1 VRNNSCIVK
10 TSPFSFKVSSHFP
23 SVIKNLSTLYP
34 DSLLTSS
41 GTADFNVSVNMPFVS
56 AIPLFKRALFSLDG
70 FAPFTRGPIDHSHA
84 LLEWGMNWCV
94 SKYGADRLIIHA
106 ACVARKQKAVLLS
119 GDSGSGKSTL
129 SCALMNESYRL
140 LTDELTL
147 VNLENSL
154 VTPFVRPVSLKD
166 KAIDVIQKRYP
177 SAVIGLVAHNTHKG
191 TVSHCR
197 PSDLSWSTMM
207 EPAEIRGI
215 VFPKY
220 NALATDIKVSQI
232 SSLDSFTKLLEQA
245 FNIHILGSKAINML
259 QQICE
264 RTPAFEITYS
274 DTQHAIDFVNELYE
288 SDK

>member
-1 VRNNSCIVK
+1 VSSNSCVVR
-10 TSPFSFKVSSHFP
+10 TSPFSFKVSSRFP

-34 DSLLTSS
+34 ASLLSTL
-41 GTADFNVSVNMPFVS
+41 GTADFNVSIDMPYVS
-56 AIPLFKRALFSLDG
+56 TIPLFRRALFTLDG
-70 FAPFTRGPIDHSHA
+70 FAPFTRGPSNHSHA

-106 ACVARKQKAVLLS
+106 ACVAKKHKAILLS

-147 VNLENSL
+147 VNLEDSS
-154 VTPFVRPVSLKD
+154 VTPFVRPISLKD
-166 KAIDVIQKRYP
+166 KAIDVIQRRYP
-177 SAVIGLVAHNTHKG
+177 FAVMGLVAHNTHKG

-220 NALATDIKVSQI
+220 SASTTDIEVSRI
-232 SSLDSFTKLLEQA
+232 SSLDSFMKLLEQA
-245 FNIHILGSKAINML
+245 FNIHILGSKAIHIL

-264 RTPAFEITYS
+264 RTPAYEITYS
-274 DTQHAIDFVNELYE
+274 DTQRAIDFVNELYE
-288 SDK
+288 SDD

>member
-1 VRNNSCIVK
+1 MRNKSCIVK
-10 TSPFSFKVSSHFP
+10 TSPFSFKVSSHFS
-23 SVIKNLSTLYP
+23 SVIENLYTLYP
-34 DSLLTSS
+34 DSLLSS
-41 GTADFNVSVNMPFVS
+41 DGTADFNVSVNIPYIS
-56 AIPLFKRALFSLDG
+56 TIPLFKRALFSLDG
-70 FAPFTRGPIDHSHA
+70 FAPFTRGPSNHSHA

-106 ACVARKQKAVLLS
+106 ACVAQDQNAILLS

-147 VNLENSL
+147 INLEDSL

-166 KAIDVIQKRYP
+166 KAIDVIQKKYP

-207 EPAEIRGI
+207 KPAEIRGI

-220 NALATDIKVSQI
+220 SASTADIEVSRI
-232 SSLDSFTKLLEQA
+232 STLDSFTKLLEQA
-245 FNIHILGSKAINML
+245 FNIHILGSKAISML

-264 RTPAFEITYS
+264 LTPAFEITYS
-274 DTQHAIDFVNELYE
+274 DTQQAIDFVNELYK